1 MARYDEILCDGQ
13 LKTQAMVRAV
23 VRGAYLTVSLQISC
37 GRSEIMSF
45 GAISLQCP
53 VGVVWAARYDRAVSA
68 LVRLSRVEKDHV
80 HRGIE

>member
-23 VRGAYLTVSLQISC
+23 VRGAYLTISLQISC

-45 GAISLQCP
+45 GAISP

>member
-1 MARYDEILCDGQ
+1 MTRYDEILCDGQ

-45 GAISLQCP
+45 GAISPQWVSCGQP
-53 VGVVWAARYDRAVSA
+53 VTTEPSQLSYVSPA
-68 LVRLSRVEKDHV
+68 WRKIMS
-80 HRGIE
+80 IEA